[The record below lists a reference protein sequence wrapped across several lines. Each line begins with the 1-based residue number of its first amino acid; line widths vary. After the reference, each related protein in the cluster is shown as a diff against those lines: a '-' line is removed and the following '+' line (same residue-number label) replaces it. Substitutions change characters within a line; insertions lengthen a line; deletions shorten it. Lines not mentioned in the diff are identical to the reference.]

1 MVGVHSK
8 TRFGVVMDQE
18 QLQFWFRASVVING
32 GTLAAVMVYGYKIVR
47 FFNRV
52 EFQMGLLWR
61 DYLRR
66 TDQLDEESINGDY
79 PRD

>member
-1 MVGVHSK
+1 MYEADVGGGIEID
-8 TRFGVVMDQE
+8 RMAMDQD

-32 GTLAAVMVYGYKIVR
+32 GTLAAVMVYGFKIVR

-52 EFQMGLLWR
+52 EFQLGMLWR

-66 TDQLDEESINGDY
+66 TDQSEVDDDGNS
-79 PRD
+79 